1 MEIYFSIISS
11 PFLLYN
17 VDLAWKSVVHKF
29 VDLPVEYFNI
39 PENLGKFLYILLEKI
54 HSKNSKVV

>member
-29 VDLPVEYFNI
+29 VDLPVVED
-39 PENLGKFLYILLEKI
+39 LSQKCQK
-54 HSKNSKVV
+54 